1 MLKKWILTFTLLVG
15 VTYSQGQTGSSSG
28 NFEGSIVYSFEL
40 SGEMA
45 TMLKTFLPESMTIRV
60 RENDMLMSLDGG
72 IMAAMGKFLMLGDKN
87 EVYMIDDSKKK
98 VMKVPPRSKELKTQE
113 PVVVKE
119 SEVITIAGFPCTK
132 YRVGTRNKD
141 GNARISYIWATEKL
155 QFPGKKSPSNGN
167 EQFQNFMLKGVK
179 GVPLK
184 MINQHPQLG
193 TITLTATRV
202 NPEKA
207 PPGLFTL
214 PSDYSMEEFDPMKKG
229 F

>member
-1 MLKKWILTFTLLVG
+1 MLKNWIFNTLLLVSL
-15 VTYSQGQTGSSSG
+15 VYGQNQNTSTARQ
-28 NFEGSIVYSFEL
+28 FEGSIVYSFEL
-40 SGEMA
+40 TGEMA
-45 TMLKTFLPESMTIRV
+45 TMLKTFLPESMTILV

-72 IMAAMGKFLMLGDKN
+72 IMAAMGKFLMLGEKN

-119 SEVITIAGFPCTK
+119 GEIITVAGFPCTK
-132 YRVGTRNKD
+132 YRVGTRDKE
-141 GNARISYIWATEKL
+141 GNARISYIWATDKL
-155 QFPGKKSPSNGN
+155 QLPGKKLASNGS

-202 NPEKA
+202 NPEKPA
-207 PPGLFTL
+207 SSLFIL
-214 PSDYSMEEFDPMKKG
+214 PSDYSVEEFDPMKKG